1 MGFFWRVHAMRAAVM
16 KALAPIA
23 AALAVC
29 ACERVDYLEL
39 KPEAVIFRQASNEV
53 WLQVRAMAH
62 TGTQATRAAVTWS
75 SADPAVAT
83 IDAKGRGKPVKSGH
97 TEFVARYDAIEA
109 RVPVDVLFTEKIE
122 VTPKDVRVT
131 EGGES
136 VELKVRAFDYQ
147 GRELKDRSASYAS
160 SNKDV
165 ISMGQNAVFGLSPG
179 SGTVTVV
186 VEGVKETVNVVVE
199 PDKKAKK

>member
-1 MGFFWRVHAMRAAVM
+1 MGFFSRVHGKRAAVM
-16 KALAPIA
+16 KALAPIVA
-23 AALAVC
+23 AVALC

-39 KPEAVIFRQASNEV
+39 KPETVIFRQANNEV
-53 WLQVRAMAH
+53 WLQARALAH
-62 TGTQATRAAVTWS
+62 TGTQATRAAITWS
-75 SADPAVAT
+75 SADPQVAT

-97 TEFVARYDAIEA
+97 TEFIARHDAIEA

-122 VTPKDVRVT
+122 VTPKEVRVT

-147 GRELKDRSASYAS
+147 GRELKDRSASYSA

-165 ISMGQNAVFGLSPG
+165 VSMGQNAVFGLSPG
-179 SGTVTVV
+179 SGTVTVSI
-186 VEGVKETVNVVVE
+186 EGVKDTVNVVVE
-199 PDKKAKK
+199 ADKKAKK